1 MIDSSDDERQLE
13 DLAADGARRQMD
25 AARVH
30 EELASLHGALSSRHR
45 ALDAREAQLD
55 EREQQLAARE
65 EQLIADEA
73 LLRTL
78 LSKEAARLQQEAKER
93 LDGAT
98 NAQLQRLQGAVGA
111 LRAHLK
117 QVQTARSAWH
127 GAAPELP
134 STEPPRR
141 RPLSARPAMAAR
153 PAAVATP
160 KAAPA
165 PAPASAPAPT
175 RDLKLKLQQAREG
188 ANALV
193 ALWGVARWPQL
204 AAWAG
209 ASGAE
214 LAAAQQRA
222 LPAAADALG
231 AGASELPP
239 AQLLCWLRFAWYA
252 SAATDAKPAS
262 PEWCRRMRTTLSRR
276 AAAAPA
282 AEPAALFGGG
292 APRAAE
298 LVGALLLLR
307 LARRASASGSTAGG
321 EVPDLLHAIG
331 ALRHLAA
338 HEDARLELLRLGA
351 LPDVHPLVAFG
362 HAAVRLP
369 AAALLLALCADGPSA
384 DAAVGALAEPEF
396 FRAAAAALK
405 ADGAADGGDGL
416 AARLC
421 VLLQRVSQRPGTRD
435 LFALGGLRGSLV
447 SLLHASPTDFLADN
461 VRSILHNTR
470 TTAGVFAPQD
480 SPAVSV
486 AAASPSVFTPN

>member
-117 QVQTARSAWH
+117 QVQTAR
-127 GAAPELP
+127 
-134 STEPPRR
+134 
-141 RPLSARPAMAAR
+141 
-153 PAAVATP
+153 
-160 KAAPA
+160 
-165 PAPASAPAPT
+165 
-175 RDLKLKLQQAREG
+175 DLKLKLQQAREG

-252 SAATDAKPAS
+252 SAATDAKP
-262 PEWCRRMRTTLSRR
+262 R
-276 AAAAPA
+276 
-282 AEPAALFGGG
+282 
-292 APRAAE
+292 
-298 LVGALLLLR
+298 
-307 LARRASASGSTAGG
+307 
-321 EVPDLLHAIG
+321 
-331 ALRHLAA
+331 
-338 HEDARLELLRLGA
+338 
-351 LPDVHPLVAFG
+351 
-362 HAAVRLP
+362 
-369 AAALLLALCADGPSA
+369 
-384 DAAVGALAEPEF
+384 
-396 FRAAAAALK
+396 
-405 ADGAADGGDGL
+405 
-416 AARLC
+416 
-421 VLLQRVSQRPGTRD
+421 
-435 LFALGGLRGSLV
+435 
-447 SLLHASPTDFLADN
+447 
-461 VRSILHNTR
+461 
-470 TTAGVFAPQD
+470 
-480 SPAVSV
+480 
-486 AAASPSVFTPN
+486 